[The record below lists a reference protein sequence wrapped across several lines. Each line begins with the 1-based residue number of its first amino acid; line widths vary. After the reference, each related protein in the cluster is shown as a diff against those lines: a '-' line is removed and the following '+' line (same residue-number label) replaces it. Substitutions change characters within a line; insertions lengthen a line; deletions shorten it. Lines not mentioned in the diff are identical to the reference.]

1 MASLIE
7 GDIEARDKGSLIAH
21 ESGAA
26 TPFGIA
32 GAQSRGVMM
41 VSAKDEIYRDMII
54 GLHQRPGDL
63 RVNICK
69 VRMRSVRICTS
80 CAQNAAT
87 MLTRCARRQCEE
99 LSFYRSDAG
108 TMCQI
113 VGLYVFPQTWLCL
126 CIRPPYKEST
136 TYSRAQR

>member
-1 MASLIE
+1 MNPVGFVGSDVTYTIKFPIVE

-21 ESGAA
+21 ENGVA

-69 VRMRSVRICTS
+69 VSMCDPLNRNCCKPSLVSV
-80 CAQNAAT
+80 
-87 MLTRCARRQCEE
+87 
-99 LSFYRSDAG
+99 AG
-108 TMCQI
+108 WGSVAKRNVDL
-113 VGLYVFPQTWLCL
+113 VGSGVEH
-126 CIRPPYKEST
+126 RPLFILP
-136 TYSRAQR
+136 

>member
-1 MASLIE
+1 MLFRIAAGCTAWSSYTHPTHPTTTAVFVAEFEFVHWRFLTRSIHLHTIVGNPTTLIWFCLFLPIFE

-21 ESGAA
+21 ESGVA

-69 VRMRSVRICTS
+69 VRVSQV
-80 CAQNAAT
+80 
-87 MLTRCARRQCEE
+87 
-99 LSFYRSDAG
+99 
-108 TMCQI
+108 
-113 VGLYVFPQTWLCL
+113 
-126 CIRPPYKEST
+126 
-136 TYSRAQR
+136 